1 MEWRRGRTFVWWD
14 ALLMLLTGLPG
25 MLLLLMFFSEH
36 PATSTNLQILL
47 LNPVALLFIPSV
59 LRRRRTRWFTIS
71 LFCLIAFFVGGIWQD
86 YAEGMELVAL
96 SLLLRYWIHRR
107 HDK

>member
-1 MEWRRGRTFVWWD
+1 
-14 ALLMLLTGLPG
+14 